1 MKIMIVGAGE
11 VGVHI
16 ASSLVGEGHDLVIIE
31 RDPKKVAHLQKTLDL
46 LAVTGDGCNPQ
57 TLKAHGVESADL
69 FFAVSNSDSVN
80 LLAALTAR
88 KYGAERCVVRIGN
101 SELGKNALVRS
112 DKQILL
118 LNPESLVADEIFS
131 LTRIPGANKALFF
144 ADGRLVLLRARPSV
158 NADIYNKPIKDLK
171 APRNWI
177 LTGVV
182 RAGETI
188 IPRGETILRP
198 GDLLYMVGPTDGVKE
213 YLTMIG
219 VRSEPV
225 KHVIIG
231 GAGHVGQGLARQ
243 LVKEKIKVTVIQR
256 GIDRAFD
263 FAAGVPEALV
273 LRGDATQP
281 EMLRE
286 AGVEKADYFVAA
298 TQSDEANLLSSLLA
312 REMGAR
318 TVVALYHRP
327 EFLSLMHAGHI
338 DIPLSPRMMIAGSIL
353 RMVHRQE
360 IVGLDLL
367 EGGDAEVV
375 EFKIP
380 AESRAIK
387 KPLGKLKFPPSA
399 VVGAV
404 IRGEEIFV
412 PSGGFQFE
420 EGDRALVF
428 TLTEILPDLER
439 VFRGR

>member
-1 MKIMIVGAGE
+1 MRILIVGAGE

-16 ASSLVGEGHDLVIIE
+16 ASSLVREGHDLVIIE
-31 RDPKKVAHLQKTLDL
+31 RDAKKVARLQNSLDL

-57 TLKAHGVESADL
+57 TLKVHGVENADL

-88 KYGAERCVVRIGN
+88 KYGTDRCVVRVGN
-101 SELGKNALVRS
+101 PELGKNALLRS
-112 DKQILL
+112 DKNILL
-118 LNPESLVADEIFS
+118 LYPESLVADEIVS
-131 LTRIPGANKALFF
+131 LTRVPGANKALFF

-158 NADIYNKPIKDLK
+158 SADIYNKPIKDLE

-213 YLTMIG
+213 YLASIG

-231 GAGHVGQGLARQ
+231 GAGHVGQWLARK

-286 AGVEKADYFVAA
+286 AGVEKSDYFVAA

-375 EFKIP
+375 EFKVP
-380 AESRAIK
+380 AGSRAIK
-387 KPLGKLKFPPSA
+387 KPLGQLKFPPSA

-420 EGDRALVF
+420 EGDRVLVF